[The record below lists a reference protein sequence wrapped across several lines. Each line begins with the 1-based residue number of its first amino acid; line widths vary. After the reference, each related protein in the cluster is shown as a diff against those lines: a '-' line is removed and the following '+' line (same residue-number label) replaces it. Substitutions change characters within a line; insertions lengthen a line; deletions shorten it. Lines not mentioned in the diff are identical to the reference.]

1 MFYQRI
7 SLLLLLLVIIPVFFS
22 SQAKNSL
29 QDQVLAPALL
39 EKDVKSSLVNWSN
52 KEPLEST
59 QAIFLFKTNAPRHF
73 PNVQVLHRF
82 ALRPALLLEGS
93 LEQLSQIANKERPN
107 LIVVTE
113 NQRLNTFQLPVAL
126 QAENYRFS
134 SSQTEDIRDI
144 IGATRLY
151 SLGYDGTGIRIGIID
166 SGINSDHP
174 DFEGRVI
181 AEKSFVLKKYGY
193 SDDVLNTYD
202 EYGHGTWV
210 AGIAAGKEYG
220 IAPKAEIINA
230 KIFGN
235 RSVAGNGGMA
245 GEETTAAIIAAI
257 EYCIEHEA
265 DIINLSIGQYHNL
278 PWDLRQQWINDV
290 SLNFGTVFAVA
301 AGNSGD
307 NGIDGG
313 TLNNPG
319 TALQAITVAAATGF
333 HAFAGFSATG
343 PKPDYSMKPD
353 ITAPGVGIWGPTS
366 HDTYTTKSGTSA
378 STPLVAGAAA
388 LLLQYAKTEEPDVS
402 SGTIKAALMSGAEVM
417 EANGIVFPAWRQGA
431 GFLNV
436 SHALDALEKA
446 KMSNFFN
453 LIYVH
458 PRKLPFKPFST
469 LFKGQKWAF
478 NLTVIVSGSMNLTF
492 AVPNS
497 ALQIDIVPTI
507 EVRGSQLV
515 PVKFYAPITAENG
528 PVLET
533 INVFSSLSIKSD
545 FKIGGIV
552 KEANFSI
559 LLDEAHQI
567 IARRPEKVSRQVQ
580 YGDNNNIY
588 GAFRD
593 WTLLMASR
601 QIAVTP
607 FVGSELN
614 SSILGDYDLFVM
626 LNPFSYNYDLLT
638 DWIAPENRSYVL
650 FTDSEIGALRKWVD
664 DQGSLLVITRGNL
677 TVYVPALN
685 DFLSPYGIVMNFDDV
700 GPFWDYEIRTPISVT
715 GVYSGPTLRS
725 EPQNYIL
732 ADSAPG
738 YLVVGNQRASGSRVL
753 VIGTDYCFDNYAFN
767 GEYGLGGDQNR
778 QFSLDIMSWVL
789 QEEMLPIPLSSNSES
804 IMSSKGTSSSAGFS
818 ILLLLNGIIF
828 YSWFRRKKDPKNRIV
843 LLPGL
848 E

>member
-1 MFYQRI
+1 MFHQRI
-7 SLLLLLLVIIPVFFS
+7 SLLLLLLVIIPFFFS
-22 SQAKNSL
+22 TQANNSL
-29 QDQVLAPALL
+29 HDQALAPILL
-39 EKDVKSSLVNWSN
+39 EKEVKSSLVNWGN
-52 KEPLEST
+52 KEPSEST
-59 QAIFLFKTNAPRHF
+59 QAILLFKTNAPHHF
-73 PNVQVLHRF
+73 PNVQVLHMF
-82 ALRPALLLEGS
+82 ALRPALLLEGPM
-93 LEQLSQIANKERPN
+93 EDIRKIAHKERPN
-107 LIVVTE
+107 LVVVAE
-113 NQRLNTFQLPVAL
+113 NQRLNTSQLPVAL
-126 QAENYRFS
+126 QMENYRFS
-134 SSQTEDIRDI
+134 SSQTGDIRDI
-144 IGATRLY
+144 IGATRLH

-181 AEKSFVLKKYGY
+181 AEKSFVLKELGY
-193 SDDVLNTYD
+193 STDVLNTYD

-210 AGIAAGKEYG
+210 AGVAAGKEFG

-235 RSVAGNGGMA
+235 RSVAGNGGIS

-257 EYCIEHEA
+257 EYCILHEA

-290 SLNFGTVFAVA
+290 SLNFGTIFAVA

-313 TLNNPG
+313 TVNNPG
-319 TALQAITVAAATGF
+319 TALQAITVAAAAGF

-353 ITAPGVGIWGPTS
+353 ITAPGVSIWGPSS
-366 HDTYTTKSGTSA
+366 HDSYTTKSGTSA

-388 LLLQYAKTEEPDVS
+388 LLLQYAKTEELDAC
-402 SGTIKAALMSGAEVM
+402 SGTIKAALMTGAEVM
-417 EANGIVFPAWRQGA
+417 EVDDTVFPAWRQGA

-446 KMSNFFN
+446 KTSNSFN
-453 LIYVH
+453 LFYLH
-458 PRKLPFKPFST
+458 PRKFPFKPFST

-492 AVPNS
+492 AAPNS
-497 ALQIDIVPTI
+497 TLQIDIAPTA

-515 PVKFYAPITAENG
+515 PIMFYAPVTANDG

-533 INVFSSLSIKSD
+533 INVTSASSVKSD
-545 FKIGGIV
+545 FHIGGTV
-552 KEANFSI
+552 KKANYSI

-567 IARRPEKVSRQVQ
+567 IARRPEKASRQVQ

-593 WTLLMASR
+593 WTVLMESR

-614 SSILGDYDLFVM
+614 SSILENYDLFVM
-626 LNPFSYNYDLLT
+626 LNPFSYNYDVLT
-638 DWIAPENRSYVL
+638 DWIASENRSYVP
-650 FTDSEIGALRKWVD
+650 FTASEIEALRKWVD
-664 DQGSLLVITRGNL
+664 NQGSLLMITRGNS

-685 DFLSPYGIVMNFDDV
+685 DFLSPYGIVVNFDDI
-700 GPFWDYEIRTPISVT
+700 GPFWDYEIREPISVT

-725 EPQNYIL
+725 DPQNYIL

-738 YLVVGNQRASGSRVL
+738 YLVVGHQRDSGSRVL
-753 VIGTDYCFDNYAFN
+753 VIGTDYCFDNYAFH
-767 GEYGLGGDQNR
+767 GEYGLSGDQNR
-778 QFSLDIMSWVL
+778 QFSLDVMSWVL
-789 QEEMLPIPLSSNSES
+789 QEEMLPITLSSNSES
-804 IMSSKGTSSSAGFS
+804 TMSSKDTSPSAGFS
-818 ILLLLNGIIF
+818 ILLLLTAGIF
-828 YSWFRRKKDPKNRIV
+828 SSWFRRNKNPK
-843 LLPGL
+843 
-848 E
+848 